1 MPDVEVPILP
11 PGPSEEFLRRQA
23 MYEQPQTGI
32 ATAGSYDPT
41 TGITQGRSFQHQVV
55 PPSTSEMQMLESI
68 RQQVNAMHFKN
79 AQDALNASIQFQH
92 MREAQRMREAGAS
105 DQQIWSRLGRGLV
118 YANPNVLPSMTREL
132 TTPPEPQVID
142 RGGIKILRSGLKGE
156 RAVAVQQSAIPK
168 PDFEAKVRT
177 IDGHQVVQLG
187 PNHYQYLGKEN
198 QDKAV
203 PPSVLERIY
212 THEISDAKEALDE
225 LPDNNKPD
233 TVAKRTA
240 LQQQI
245 TDSRAKRR
253 AITGATESAAPAA
266 AAIKKLDKALAL
278 DFLKQAA
285 GDKEKARKLARD
297 AGYEF

>member
-1 MPDVEVPILP
+1 MYVP
-11 PGPSEEFLRRQA
+11 
-23 MYEQPQTGI
+23 PQYGTT
-32 ATAGSYDPT
+32 ASAGSFDPATGERQGMAVT
-41 TGITQGRSFQHQVV
+41 TPVV
-55 PPSTSEMQMLESI
+55 PPSTSEMKMLESI

-105 DQQIWSRLGRGLV
+105 EQQIWSRLGLGMV
-118 YANPNVLPSMTREL
+118 YKNPNVLPGMTREL

-156 RAVAVQQSAIPK
+156 RATAVPQSAIPQ
-168 PDFEAKVRT
+168 PAFEAKVRK
-177 IDGHQVVQLG
+177 IDGHEVVQLG

-198 QDKAV
+198 QGKVV
-203 PPSVLERIY
+203 PPSVMERIY

-225 LPDNNKPD
+225 LPDNNKPE
-233 TVAKRTA
+233 TVARRTE

-253 AITGATESAAPAA
+253 AIANQSTPASAAPVAA
-266 AAIKKLDKALAL
+266 TPVPTTTERVTVIKDGKKFTLPASQLDEAQ
-278 DFLKQAA
+278 KQ
-285 GDKEKARKLARD
+285 
-297 AGYEF
+297 GYQLVK